1 MSKYK
6 VIDNLKCIQCNS
18 NMIEDDEE
26 YYFKGKTDIYL
37 ICEKCHTG
45 ALAEIRFGKLSKV
58 NYYNED
64 GSIDKTITYNTSN
77 LDGSEFD

>member
-1 MSKYK
+1 MGKYK
-6 VIDNLKCIQCNS
+6 VIGNLKCIQCNS
-18 NMIEDDEE
+18 DMVEDDEDC
-26 YYFKGKTDIYL
+26 YFKGKSDIYL
-37 ICEKCHTG
+37 TCEKCHTG

-64 GSIDKTITYNTSN
+64 GLDKTIKFNTSN